1 MILSRLP
8 WWYQS
13 TVNLVPPFYD
23 DWQVCGSYCGCY
35 CCWYCGC
42 FSKCCCFC
50 HCWPALL
57 VVVVVPPTAVLSVVA
72 FSFLLVVADKNHTRM
87 SASRVSSWFC
97 SHPAGSYP
105 RDQGRTIDPD
115 QDRLFQN
122 LTISPWHHS
131 QVQPYVH
138 PMTAHIFN

>member
-1 MILSRLP
+1 
-8 WWYQS
+8 
-13 TVNLVPPFYD
+13 
-23 DWQVCGSYCGCY
+23 
-35 CCWYCGC
+35 
-42 FSKCCCFC
+42 
-50 HCWPALL
+50 
-57 VVVVVPPTAVLSVVA
+57 
-72 FSFLLVVADKNHTRM
+72 M

-131 QVQPYVH
+131 QVRRYIH